1 MIHMELITQEVNSNL
16 KTTMLESSLCNYN
29 NACIF
34 VKGTITITGVGADAA
49 ARTGHYLLIV

>member
-1 MIHMELITQEVNSNL
+1 MMIHMELITQEVNSNL

-49 ARTGHYLLIV
+49 AR